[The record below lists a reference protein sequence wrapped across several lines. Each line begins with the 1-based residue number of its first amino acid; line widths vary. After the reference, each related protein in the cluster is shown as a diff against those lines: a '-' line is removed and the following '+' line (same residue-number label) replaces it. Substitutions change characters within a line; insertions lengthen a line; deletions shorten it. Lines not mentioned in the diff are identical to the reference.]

1 MPGNRPAIIRL
12 YRLIHINNIEFV
24 LKNGIYTRQSP
35 MFDAQYIDIG
45 DSNLIAQRDS
55 QAISI
60 KGYGTLGEYI
70 PFYFAGHSPM
80 LLNIKTGY
88 RGIKKRPQHE
98 LAYIVC
104 RLDSILTWCSEWVFT
119 DGHARDRLSR
129 YFSDITDLNEI
140 DWNVVGDQY
149 WRNTEDDFDRQR
161 RKQAEFLVRNHV
173 PAACI
178 EKIVARDQ
186 PKKQTIEEIVRR
198 LHLTIKVEADTH
210 NRLFYP

>member
-1 MPGNRPAIIRL
+1 MPGSRPAIIRL
-12 YRLIHINNIEFV
+12 YRLIHISNIEYV
-24 LKNGIYTRQSP
+24 LMNGIYTRQSP
-35 MFDAQYIDIG
+35 KFDAQYIDIG
-45 DSNLIAQRDS
+45 DSKLIAQRDS
-55 QAISI
+55 QGIRI

-88 RGIKKRPQHE
+88 RSIKKRPQHE

-104 RLDSILTWCSEWVFT
+104 RLDAILARCSEWVFT

-129 YFSDITDLNEI
+129 YFNDLTNLNEI

-186 PKKQTIEEIVRR
+186 PRKRAIDETVRR
-198 LHLTIKVEADTH
+198 LNLTIMVEVDTQ